1 MKTMITSVTSAIVL
15 SFMALGA
22 ACAQTRGS
30 GYPAHDTRSSDPNVR
45 SVTGRSVII
54 NGERV
59 SEEVLNPLEQMF
71 HVRVPDGRYWY
82 DAVSGAWGMQG
93 GPTRGFT
100 LAGMQIGGPLQAN
113 ASNGNTRV
121 FINGRE
127 LHMQDVASLNML
139 IAPYS
144 CVPGRYWVDSNGNFG
159 VENGPVMGNLVQI
172 AQAKYS
178 GGQKRSHLYDSG
190 IGSVISDG
198 SGFIGY
204 ISDSSSASRW

>member
-1 MKTMITSVTSAIVL
+1 MKAMITSITSAVVL
-15 SFMALGA
+15 SFLALGA
-22 ACAQTRGS
+22 ACAQTRGTNHT
-30 GYPAHDTRSSDPNVR
+30 GHDQRSYDPNAR
-45 SVTGRSVII
+45 LPIGRSIVI
-54 NGERV
+54 NGDRV
-59 SEEVLNPLEQMF
+59 SDEVLNPLEQYY

-82 DAVSGAWGMQG
+82 DAVSGAWGVEG

-100 LAGMQIGGPLQAN
+100 TAGMQIGGPLQAN

-127 LHMQDVASLNML
+127 LHRQDVASLNML

-159 VENGPVMGNLVQI
+159 VENGPVLGNLVQI
-172 AQAKYS
+172 AQAKFS
-178 GGQKRSHLYDSG
+178 GGQKKSHLYDSG

-204 ISDSSSASRW
+204 ISDSSSATRW